1 MKLVFMMY
9 LEDDR
14 AVMEKL
20 LAASDVGSYSRL
32 PLEGHGEGVG
42 GWYGEIAP
50 FRSEVIFAL
59 LPEGHA
65 NRLIDTVSRCEGCQD
80 PHHPIHAGLMD
91 LERAVQ
97 SGLPVT
103 PSSE

>member
-1 MKLVFMMY
+1 MKIVFLMY

-14 AVMEKL
+14 GMVEKL
-20 LAASDVGSYSRL
+20 LTESDVAAYSRL
-32 PLEGHGEGVG
+32 PLEGHGHGIG

-50 FRSEVIFAL
+50 FRSEMIFTL
-59 LPEGHA
+59 LPEAHA
-65 NRLIDTVSRCEGCQD
+65 NRLIDRVSRCDGCQD

-97 SGLPVT
+97 SGLPPT
-103 PSSE
+103 PPSD